1 MNLNC
6 LHLHQYAT
14 VARPYPKHYLA
25 FALPIPTPAS
35 NCWAPAR
42 LALFASIHQL
52 IVSHLYLNRIPG
64 VLRVGVGAG
73 GGTVA
78 GASAGVLAQAVRRQA
93 VLGQAVLGQAV
104 LGQAVLGQTVRRH
117 QAEVAAPK

>member
-1 MNLNC
+1 MRPSRAHIQNITS
-6 LHLHQYAT
+6 HLHYLSPPQPLT
-14 VARPYPKHYLA
+14 VER
-25 FALPIPTPAS
+25 LPG
-35 NCWAPAR
+35 W
-42 LALFASIHQL
+42 LASIHQL
-52 IVSHLYLNRIPG
+52 VVSHPHLNRIPG

-104 LGQAVLGQTVRRH
+104 RRH